1 MFQLNTLHQ
10 SNWKLTF
17 SNLPTIA
24 PSDMYY
30 YDNFVKS
37 VTLPNYDLMEVPS
50 YYKNVMVRQPVTKPN
65 TDLPQLLITFRTTE
79 DFQNYYKL
87 MLWSMQIK
95 YGKLDDDYEGRI
107 REYTINAINLHLL
120 DNEKRERCILT
131 FSKALMLSISSIGL
145 EQGSEEET
153 LFTASFSYEEVTA
166 EIINI

>member
-95 YGKLDDDYEGRI
+95 YGQLDDDYEGRI